1 MRRLHVVVPEGID
14 DPRRPSGGNAYDRR
28 VCRELGAMGWAV
40 SVHPVA
46 GDWPFAAPPA
56 RSALAAE
63 VCAIPDGDV
72 VLVDGLVASA
82 AAAVL
87 TPHAKRLRQVV
98 LVHMPLGDDH
108 GGEIRQSESAVL
120 SGAVSVIVTSEWSR
134 GLLLRLYGLPDGRI
148 HVAVPGVDAARLA
161 PGTAE
166 GGELLCVATVTQGKG
181 HDLLVGALGSL
192 TDAAWRCRCV
202 GSLERDPAFVQR
214 LRREADRSG
223 LGERVAFT
231 GACSDAELERLF
243 LSADVLVHPSR
254 SETYGMVV
262 AEALAH
268 GLPVIAAE
276 VGGVPEALGR
286 GRSGVAPGLLVAPDS
301 AETLAGALRAWLGDA
316 GLRRRLRA
324 AALERRGTLG
334 SWRGTAAL
342 VGDVCEAAAR

>member
-1 MRRLHVVVPEGID
+1 
-14 DPRRPSGGNAYDRR
+14 
-28 VCRELGAMGWAV
+28 MGWAV
-40 SVHPVA
+40 SMHPVA
-46 GDWPFAAPPA
+46 GVWPFAAPPA
-56 RSALAAE
+56 LAALAAE
-63 VCAIPDGDV
+63 VGAIPDGDV
-72 VLVDGLVASA
+72 VLLDGLVASA

-87 TPHAKRLRQVV
+87 TPHAARLRQVV

-108 GGEIRQSESAVL
+108 DEEIRQSELAVL

-134 GLLLRLYGLPDGRI
+134 GLLLRLYGLPDSRI
-148 HVAVPGVDAARLA
+148 HVAEPGVDAAPIAR
-161 PGTAE
+161 GTAE
-166 GGELLCVATVTQGKG
+166 GGELLCVATVTQRKG

-202 GSLERDPAFVQR
+202 GSLERDPAFVER

-223 LGERVAFT
+223 LGERVVFI

-276 VGGVPEALGR
+276 VGGVPEAVGR
-286 GRSGVAPGLLVAPDS
+286 HRPGAAPALLAPP
-301 AETLAGALRAWLGDA
+301 ARAAALAGALRAWLGDA

-324 AALERRGTLG
+324 AARERRGTLG
-334 SWRGTAAL
+334 SWRATAAV
-342 VGDVCEAAAR
+342 VGDVCEAAAG